1 MTIPTALAVLTLVVG
16 VPLNLLVTRRLWI
29 LARAD
34 VANLAL
40 RDRAIIASAVLILVV
55 VFGLIFLNNDLI
67 PPIVSFVDTKLLTRT
82 VMLIV
87 AIVPASYWLLI
98 Y

>member
-67 PPIVSFVDTKLLTRT
+67 PPPISFVDTKLITRG
-82 VMLIV
+82 VMLLV